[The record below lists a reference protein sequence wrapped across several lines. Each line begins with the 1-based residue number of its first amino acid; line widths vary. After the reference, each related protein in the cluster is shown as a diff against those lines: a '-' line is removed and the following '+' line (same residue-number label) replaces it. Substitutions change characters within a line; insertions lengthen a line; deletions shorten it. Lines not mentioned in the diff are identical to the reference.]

1 MTQSDQKTNK
11 KNDDVSLGDDF
22 LDDLLSE
29 ANTVKIS
36 KKQAEFETETSES
49 LVNEEQKE
57 DSENPDLSKKSMK
70 ELRQLAKEAGLTGYS
85 KLKKIDILEQL
96 MTSPVQQVKES
107 DSLLSTDPEDDEEET
122 FTANE
127 VLNEAQNEEEEEN
140 WILKG
145 PPTLNDPSSVRDPID
160 ILTSYRD
167 EKGKTIVTDK
177 LLGSLKKRF
186 TAISEIATLPGINEL
201 ISLSGIGEQTA
212 SKIWRISQQYHNLNA
227 KTAKTLLKQKS
238 KSVMCSTG
246 SQVLDELLGGGIE
259 TKNLTEFFGEASMG
273 KTQICY
279 TAAVYALLQKAEG
292 GFMDF
297 DPHSPNRARV
307 VWLDTEGTFKSDRI
321 VEIVKERFPNKDPEY
336 FLDNIIYFQILSTD
350 MLLNAINSVFQMPD
364 NIVLVVLDSLM
375 SPFRFEAWL
384 VTNQATTK
392 MNMYG
397 PMSITTVDAAG
408 GFAVA
413 HAVTHRIKL
422 TKKSAGKNKGII
434 LRKATVVD
442 SPTIGQ
448 GEAEFVLASEGVTDF
463 EKGSIK
469 TKSAKV
475 SSSIEGDLESEDD
488 VEDDILA

>member
-1 MTQSDQKTNK
+1 M
-11 KNDDVSLGDDF
+11 
-22 LDDLLSE
+22 
-29 ANTVKIS
+29 
-36 KKQAEFETETSES
+36 
-49 LVNEEQKE
+49 
-57 DSENPDLSKKSMK
+57 
-70 ELRQLAKEAGLTGYS
+70 KEAGLTGYS

-375 SPFRFEAWL
+375 SPFRFEFSHGVSELARRQQKLQEVLGVIKRNMQIHSAAWL